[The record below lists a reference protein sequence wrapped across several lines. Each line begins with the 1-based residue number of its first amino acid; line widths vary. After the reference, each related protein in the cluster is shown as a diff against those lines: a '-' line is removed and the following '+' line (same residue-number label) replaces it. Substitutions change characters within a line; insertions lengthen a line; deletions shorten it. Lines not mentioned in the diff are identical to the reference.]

1 MIFDPIALA
10 RAAFTGAA
18 MLFAAASVANAEE
31 LGPAVGETIP
41 HSLEAS
47 DAAGEPQSFETLV
60 GENGMALF
68 FVRSVDWCPFCKA
81 QATGV
86 NEARAEFEQRG
97 LSIVFVSYDA
107 AEKQAAFV
115 EQNGFAPALL
125 SDPRSEIIDAF
136 GLRNE
141 THKEGR
147 FAGIPHPAI
156 FLVAP
161 DRTVL
166 AKLYEE
172 DYASNDKSYRNR
184 PAVDA
189 VLAAAD
195 AALAD

>member
-1 MIFDPIALA
+1 MTFHAIAHAVFAGAVLLLA
-10 RAAFTGAA
+10 SPP
-18 MLFAAASVANAEE
+18 FAKAEE
-31 LGPAVGETIP
+31 LGPAVGEIIP
-41 HSLEAS
+41 HSLEIS

-68 FVRSVDWCPFCKA
+68 FVRSVEWCPFCKA
-81 QATGV
+81 QAIGV
-86 NEARAEFEQRG
+86 NEARAEFEERG
-97 LSIVFVSYDA
+97 LSVVFVSYDP
-107 AEKQAAFV
+107 AEKQTAFV
-115 EQNGFAPALL
+115 KQNDFAPPLL

-141 THKEGR
+141 AHKEGR
-147 FAGIPHPAI
+147 FAGIPHPAAFI
-156 FLVAP
+156 VAP
-161 DRTVL
+161 DRTII